1 MQFLKFCALA
11 LGVFAGPAAAAT
23 VEVVWTGIVS
33 EGVDGAGTD
42 LAGQQITMAMT
53 YDTGKG
59 LYKDDGTTISLIGGS
74 VAGGGEDPM
83 VSSLVTVGGSSYFI
97 EGKYMSGL
105 YLQDKNPP
113 DYNFTFDN
121 FQTFASDAYGLN
133 GGEYIS
139 GQFYN
144 GDYVEAGFSAYL
156 YGFTDFLPY
165 DLQTSFNV
173 TDMSGRESYGLVSI
187 ITSELGVDP
196 NFGGHT
202 RTDVVTINAEFFI
215 TSLTVTVTDDV
226 APVPL
231 PASALLLLGAV
242 GGLGV
247 LRLRRRGC
255 KKLPV

>member
-1 MQFLKFCALA
+1 MQFLKLCALA

-23 VEVVWTGIVS
+23 VGVVWTGVVFQ
-33 EGVDGAGTD
+33 GVDGAGTD
-42 LAGQQITMAMT
+42 LAGQKITMTKT

-59 LYKDDGTTISLIGGS
+59 LSADDGSTISLIGGS
-74 VAGGGEDPM
+74 VYNTEDPM
-83 VSSLVTVGGSSYFI
+83 VSSLVTVGGSSYSI
-97 EGKYMSGL
+97 EGNRMSGL
-105 YLQDKNPP
+105 YLQDKSPP
-113 DYNFTFDN
+113 EFNFTFDL
-121 FQTFASDAYGLN
+121 FQTFAADAYGLN
-133 GGEYIS
+133 GGEYVS

-144 GDYVEAGFSAYL
+144 GDYVEASYGAYL

-165 DLQTSFNV
+165 DLKTSFNV
-173 TDMSGRESYGLVSI
+173 TDMIGRESYGRVSI

-202 RTDVVTINAEFFI
+202 RTDVVTIDAEFYV
-215 TSLTVTVTDDV
+215 TSLTVTVSDM

-242 GGLGV
+242 GGLGA
-247 LRLRRRGC
+247 LRLRRRGF